1 MYVYIHEEDEE
12 SILGLR
18 RRFNIG
24 GVSGVDAYVFIPQMG
39 KVYYFVASV
48 GVLLITRGAVC
59 F

>member
-24 GVSGVDAYVFIPQMG
+24 GVSGVDAYVFISQMG

-48 GVLLITRGAVC
+48 SAC